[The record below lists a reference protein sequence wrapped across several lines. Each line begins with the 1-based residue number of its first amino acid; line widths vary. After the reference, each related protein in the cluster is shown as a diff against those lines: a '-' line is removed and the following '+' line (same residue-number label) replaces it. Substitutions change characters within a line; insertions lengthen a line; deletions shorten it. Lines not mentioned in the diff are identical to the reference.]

1 MSGESSGASSGS
13 TPSLLMP
20 TMESTSSTPSLV
32 LSTSD
37 PPSVTITTSSDMF
50 TTSYEML
57 TDSPVSF
64 STTSATSGSSPPS
77 MSGSSTDAT
86 TPATSTDASSYL
98 SSLYPGISS
107 FPPQT
112 STTIEQAQTTS
123 TVPSPPP
130 TIGGGALATSTQIS
144 SSGNS
149 FFNDRGAVIGTF
161 VVVAIVSTAMFAC
174 LCYAWRRRLQRR
186 NRNQMFN
193 TITWPRDDQRLQAE
207 AGDQPT
213 TSMPSDST
221 SKPNS
226 DALLHSIR
234 AEEMQTAGISAPA
247 TRSTTNEIGPSYEGL
262 FRDYF
267 AKKRKHISRGL
278 TEMAITTNMR
288 PDSPVPSLT
297 PSTSSM
303 YLPILPP
310 METESNV
317 TGSTVHST
325 PFSLPST
332 SPPPRPPR
340 RRRPPPP
347 PSWKLTETA
356 ETPSSLTTSVSFT
369 TLVPPSS
376 SYTLDSIS
384 PSSIPDQSRT
394 DSQLRSMTPAL
405 VLDRSDHPTRA
416 DVRSDRENT
425 FFLKRSL
432 VHGS

>member
-13 TPSLLMP
+13 TPSSLIP

-37 PPSVTITTSSDMF
+37 SPPSVSITTSSDMS

-57 TDSPVSF
+57 TDSPVSI
-64 STTSATSGSSPPS
+64 TSVTSDSSPPS
-77 MSGSSTDAT
+77 ISDSSTDAT
-86 TPATSTDASSYL
+86 TPATSTDASSYP

-130 TIGGGALATSTQIS
+130 TIGGGVLATSTQIS

-193 TITWPRDDQRLQAE
+193 TITWPRDDERLQAE
-207 AGDQPT
+207 PGDQPT
-213 TSMPSDST
+213 TSMPSGST

-234 AEEMQTAGISAPA
+234 AEGMQTAGISAPA
-247 TRSTTNEIGPSYEGL
+247 TRNTTNEIGPSYEGL
-262 FRDYF
+262 FR
-267 AKKRKHISRGL
+267 L
-278 TEMAITTNMR
+278 TGMAITTNMR

-297 PSTSSM
+297 PSSPSM
-303 YLPILPP
+303 YPPSLPP

-394 DSQLRSMTPAL
+394 DSQLRSMTAAL

-416 DVRSDRENT
+416 DVRSDRENP